1 VISDV
6 KGLFTNSYV
15 EEVFSSEGLNAFISV
30 EFWDLIIFYLYVFKT
45 ILFIYFLKR
54 GYNLDQQKNKIF
66 LEINRETP

>member
-15 EEVFSSEGLNAFISV
+15 EEVFSSEGLNAFINV

-66 LEINRETP
+66 LEINPETP